1 MFVAECTLSYSWP
14 HSLSTNA
21 WCAASLSD
29 CILCPAGSGTNVQ
42 EIDRERVR
50 ERESCAMKGTFSTP
64 LTLVQVGCS
73 QLLREEDCKQH
84 VQFAVSLYLAIG
96 SGLAALP
103 GCLQIRR
110 SPAELTLGCQDFFQI
125 VSIFLLQD
133 APSA

>member
-1 MFVAECTLSYSWP
+1 MHLVLLLVSLFVNECMVRGISERLYFVSCRIWDE
-14 HSLSTNA
+14 
-21 WCAASLSD
+21 CARD
-29 CILCPAGSGTNVQ
+29 RQ
-42 EIDRERVR
+42 RERVR

-110 SPAELTLGCQDFFQI
+110 SPAELTLGCQDFFKI